1 VKNALEATMK
11 QVVPSPLK
19 EGAKSLLRG
28 WGIVTSG
35 SRQLPDFLLIGTK
48 RGGTT
53 SMFNYLLQHPLVAP
67 MFPAS
72 QLKSPHYFDINY
84 GKGLAWYRSH
94 FPTSAYRARLQ
105 RRHGRPPVA
114 GEASPYY
121 LFHPL
126 AAERVHA
133 TLPEVKLI
141 VLLRDPVDRA
151 FSHYRERVNA
161 GTETLGFEEA
171 LEREPERLAG
181 EVERI
186 LADPAYYGHAHDF
199 CSYLAR
205 GRYLEQLR
213 PWMERFGRERF
224 LVLRSEDF
232 YADVAGTYGR
242 VLEFLSLPPFEPDS
256 RRRHAVVAVR
266 TPALAQATRE
276 RLAEYYAPHNRA
288 LEEYLGMDLGW
299 TAPPTRRAANARP

>member
-1 VKNALEATMK
+1 
-11 QVVPSPLK
+11 
-19 EGAKSLLRG
+19 
-28 WGIVTSG
+28 
-35 SRQLPDFLLIGTK
+35 
-48 RGGTT
+48 
-53 SMFNYLLQHPLVAP
+53 MFNYLLQHPLVAP
-67 MFPAS
+67 MFPA
-72 QLKSPHYFDINY
+72 QNLKSPHYFDINY

-94 FPTSAYRARLQ
+94 FPTAAYRARLQ

-126 AAERVHA
+126 AAERVHSA
-133 TLPEVKLI
+133 LPDVRLI

-171 LEREPERLAG
+171 VEREPERLAG

-186 LADPAYYGHAHDF
+186 VADPAYYSHAHDF

-213 PWMERFGRERF
+213 PWMERFGRERC

-232 YADVAGTYGR
+232 YANVAGTYGR
-242 VLEFLSLPPFEPDS
+242 VLEFLGLPPFDPDS
-256 RRRHAVVAVR
+256 RHRHAVVAVP
-266 TPALAQATRE
+266 TPPLAQVTRE

-288 LEEYLGMDLGW
+288 LEEYLGMDFGW
-299 TAPPTRRAANARP
+299 KASWPSASDDGQPSNWLPAIQ